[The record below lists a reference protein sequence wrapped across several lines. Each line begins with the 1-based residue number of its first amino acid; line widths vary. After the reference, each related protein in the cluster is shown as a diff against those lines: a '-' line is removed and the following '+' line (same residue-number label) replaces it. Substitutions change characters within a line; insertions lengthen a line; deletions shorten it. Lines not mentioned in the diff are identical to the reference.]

1 MIHVNLPQ
9 GDYVVLVEINRE
21 VLLCHSLEEA
31 DQAERDR
38 YELVGRMSERLP
50 SEVIGPSIADF
61 VRFSTGFIGDA
72 VTWNEAE
79 EAFFCQ
85 QFETFDGSPLGE
97 DLTGIDAKRWRAVL
111 VRYYSY
117 VTIGKIIPFEVSE
130 ESDGTMP
137 FF

>member
-21 VLLCHSLEEA
+21 VLLCHSLEAA